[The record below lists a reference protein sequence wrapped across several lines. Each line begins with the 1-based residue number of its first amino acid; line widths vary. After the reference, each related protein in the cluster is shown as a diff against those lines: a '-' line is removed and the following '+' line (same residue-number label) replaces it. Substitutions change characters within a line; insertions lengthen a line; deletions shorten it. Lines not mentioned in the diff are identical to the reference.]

1 VEIHSRQD
9 KTRQDKTRQDKTR
22 QDKTRQDKTRQ
33 DRAKSTFDTAG
44 TTGTKN
50 RAMNHIQPTDVDY
63 IDSIEDLFFKS
74 VAQQVI
80 ITDADQIVAADE
92 TNRRLEDLEI
102 GIRKKLFEL
111 LQENEKLECNNDQDE
126 DDIKESDNNEIADVI
141 GTFWKSTLD
150 LCHHIVHHASSSSC
164 TMYDNMA
171 SCRRLPFLLLSDCLE
186 GLPSLED
193 TQKFWSDYVE
203 PVLVDTMF
211 GDKFWCQLTET
222 NNSKKISLPSS
233 HLPFLKV
240 TNQFLK
246 RLEYSS
252 DNAVRVEW
260 KGRILWALSK
270 GFSIADKSAMKS
282 WGNFH
287 TTNATNFES
296 KEEFDEVL
304 RTKMASSTNTSTT
317 SVVGYNIYEAFW
329 YLQND
334 FANPSKIQVGE
345 FIKKLRLILAAME
358 SATATAPGSGCEVP
372 KTVASRTVH
381 SKQVKYLTSS
391 ALLPSQMNDP
401 SFRSSVLTQFL
412 IVSSH
417 LGAESPPL
425 KNALASLLVRARK
438 LLQNDHPQLHKI
450 LWESI
455 LANGREDD
463 WRQWKKQK
471 CLAKVFAPNFKRKK
485 HLDLGDAVDVITKS
499 PNKKRRSLDCPLGDD
514 TTLDKEKTTSEGMFT
529 SSSHNFLDRAI
540 PKDLNEKIPTLE
552 QHLEPYVD
560 ALDPDSG
567 IEDEYHPKNNSL
579 FTWRAMRLYAKH
591 QLPLMS
597 QCRKPAD
604 LEKITREWY
613 RNLHGKDIP
622 GEMPSSELS
631 DDDDDYKKI
640 ATTVDENDD
649 GENIIDRSDVDVEM
663 KDDKS
668 QEGIGDIP
676 RTKKDTDDN
685 DVAENNVDMDE
696 TTDVKMVIVSEKDGK
711 QLDVTKMNNQD
722 TNDHE
727 RKGENQLGK
736 IKKEDPSDSTV
747 KEESVNTK
755 SSTSISTNIYIK
767 DSDQQKQKS
776 KISETTSKPKDA
788 GKTDGDQDSN
798 KGRKNNQGQEKP
810 PHREN
815 KSERRGNDG
824 GRNSQE
830 RGRRD
835 DGPPPRRNRNDE
847 TQQSRVGGRSGGDA
861 SYRGRQLDGSTPRG
875 GGGGGGRY
883 DDDYNGDSNRQKGR
897 GERYSGDGS
906 SGTGGRENFRGNS
919 GGGGGGGGERGVAV
933 GERGGGGGRDDHRSA
948 DRSGDRSRKI
958 NDNRSR
964 GSGSGGGSRRRR

>member
-1 VEIHSRQD
+1 MDESGGTAIDNTKRQNRHSTQRERQEL
-9 KTRQDKTRQDKTR
+9 
-22 QDKTRQDKTRQ
+22 
-33 DRAKSTFDTAG
+33 
-44 TTGTKN
+44 KN
-50 RAMNHIQPTDVDY
+50 KAMNHIQPTDVDY

-80 ITDADQIVAADE
+80 ITDAQQGGAADE

-102 GIRKKLFEL
+102 GVRKKLFEL
-111 LQENEKLECNNDQDE
+111 LQENEKLQCYDHDE

-164 TMYDNMA
+164 TRYDNMA

-193 TQKFWSDYVE
+193 TQKFWIDYVE
-203 PVLVDTMF
+203 PVLVDTLF

-287 TTNATNFES
+287 TTNATDFES
-296 KEEFDEVL
+296 KEEFDKVL
-304 RTKMASSTNTSTT
+304 RTNIASSTNTSTT
-317 SVVGYNIYEAFW
+317 TVVEYNIYEAFW

-358 SATATAPGSGCEVP
+358 SATASGSGCEVS
-372 KTVASRTVH
+372 KIVTSKTVH

-412 IVSSH
+412 IVASH

-438 LLQNDHPQLHKI
+438 LLQNDHPHLHKI

-455 LANGREDD
+455 LATGREDD

-471 CLAKVFAPNFKRKK
+471 CLSKVFAPNFKRKI

-499 PNKKRRSLDCPLGDD
+499 SNKKRQSLDYPLGDN
-514 TTLDKEKTTSEGMFT
+514 TTLDNENATSEGMFT

-540 PKDLNEKIPTLE
+540 PKDFSEKIPTLE
-552 QHLEPYVD
+552 QHLELYVD

-613 RNLHGKDIP
+613 RNSHGKDIP

-649 GENIIDRSDVDVEM
+649 GENVIDSSDADVEM
-663 KDDKS
+663 KDDKA
-668 QEGIGDIP
+668 QKGIGDMP
-676 RTKKDTDDN
+676 STKMDTDDN
-685 DVAENNVDMDE
+685 DEAESNIDMDE
-696 TTDVKMVIVSEKDGK
+696 TTDVKIDILPEKNGL
-711 QLDVTKMNNQD
+711 QLDVTKMNKQD

-727 RKGENQLGK
+727 RKGENELEK
-736 IKKEDPSDSTV
+736 TKKENPSESTV
-747 KEESVNTK
+747 KEE
-755 SSTSISTNIYIK
+755 
-767 DSDQQKQKS
+767 DSDQRKQTTN
-776 KISETTSKPKDA
+776 ISETSSKPKDT
-788 GKTDGDQDSN
+788 GKSDGDQGSN

-810 PHREN
+810 PPRED

-835 DGPPPRRNRNDE
+835 DGPPPRRNRNEE
-847 TQQSRVGGRSGGDA
+847 TQQSRGGGRSGADA
-861 SYRGRQLDGSTPRG
+861 SYRGRQPDGPTPR
-875 GGGGGGRY
+875 GGGGRY

-906 SGTGGRENFRGNS
+906 SGTGGRENFRGN
-919 GGGGGGGGERGVAV
+919 GGGGG

-948 DRSGDRSRKI
+948 DRSGDR
-958 NDNRSR
+958 NNRSR
-964 GSGSGGGSRRRR
+964 GSGSGGGGGGGGSRRRR